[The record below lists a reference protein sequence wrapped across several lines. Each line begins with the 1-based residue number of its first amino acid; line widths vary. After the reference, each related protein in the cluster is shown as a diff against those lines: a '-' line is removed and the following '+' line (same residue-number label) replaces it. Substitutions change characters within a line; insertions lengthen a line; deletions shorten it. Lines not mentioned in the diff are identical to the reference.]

1 MDGVLVQAELQRE
14 APSLPPVR
22 PSTPLETGISDRD
35 FQRVQSL
42 IRRQAGIVLS
52 AQKRDMVSRRLG
64 KRLRTLG
71 LQDLGAYMDRLEGGD
86 QAELQEF
93 RNALTTNLTAFF
105 REPHHFQVLKD
116 YFASHGR
123 GHTYRV
129 WSAACSTGEEPY
141 SIAMSAIEHFGSLH
155 PPVRILA
162 TDLDTEVLAHA
173 RAGIYAEERIQSLGR
188 ERKRAFFLRGQ
199 GEFEGKVRVQA
210 PLKSLVQFRA
220 FNLLSE
226 IYEIRPEVDVVFLRN
241 VMIYFDRDAQR
252 QILRRMRQLIRP
264 DGLLIIGHSENL
276 FHCSELFR
284 SLGQTVYQPVGSG

>member
-1 MDGVLVQAELQRE
+1 MDGVLVQAHKQRE

-22 PSTPLETGISDRD
+22 PPTPLEAGISDRD

-71 LQDLGAYMDRLEGGD
+71 LQDLGAYMDRVEGGD

-141 SIAMSAIEHFGSLH
+141 SIAMSAMEHFGSLH

-162 TDLDTEVLAHA
+162 TDLDTNVLAHA
-173 RAGIYAEERIQSLGR
+173 RDGIYAEERIESLGQ

-210 PLKSLVQFRA
+210 PLKS
-220 FNLLSE
+220 
-226 IYEIRPEVDVVFLRN
+226 
-241 VMIYFDRDAQR
+241 
-252 QILRRMRQLIRP
+252 
-264 DGLLIIGHSENL
+264 
-276 FHCSELFR
+276 
-284 SLGQTVYQPVGSG
+284 